1 MPDTPEIKYDLAM
14 LYERQGKLD
23 EFETL
28 MRRVIELDPDNA
40 NAYNSLGYTYADQ
53 NTQLDEARDLLDHAL
68 ELEPNNPFIL
78 DSMGWYLYRVDDLQ
92 GALDYLQ
99 RSYRQLPSA
108 DVAAHLG
115 EVLWKMKQHAKARK
129 VWRQGFRSE
138 ERRVGKECVRTC
150 RSR

>member
-108 DVAAHLG
+108 DVA
-115 EVLWKMKQHAKARK
+115 
-129 VWRQGFRSE
+129 RSE
-138 ERRVGKECVRTC
+138 ERRVGKECVSTC
-150 RSR
+150 RSRWSPYH

>member
-78 DSMGWYLYRVDDLQ
+78 DSMGWYLYRVDD
-92 GALDYLQ
+92 
-99 RSYRQLPSA
+99 
-108 DVAAHLG
+108 
-115 EVLWKMKQHAKARK
+115 
-129 VWRQGFRSE
+129 RSE
-138 ERRVGKECVRTC
+138 ERRVGKECGSTG
-150 RSR
+150 RSRWSPYHEKQKDEIKQ